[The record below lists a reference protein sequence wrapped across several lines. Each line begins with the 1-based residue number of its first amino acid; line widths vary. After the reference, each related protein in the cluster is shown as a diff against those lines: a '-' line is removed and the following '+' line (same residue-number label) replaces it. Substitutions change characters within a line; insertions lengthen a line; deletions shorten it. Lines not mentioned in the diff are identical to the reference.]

1 MALFENLRTVDQI
14 VKKNPAFTEGGIRW
28 LIFNAGSN
36 GLADAIVRIGG
47 PDSKRPKVLIDEPK
61 FDRWLESRR
70 GSR

>member
-1 MALFENLRTVDQI
+1 MAQFENLRTVDQI
-14 VKKNPAFTEGGIRW
+14 VKRNPAFTEGGLRW

-61 FDRWLESRR
+61 FNSWLETHR